1 MENRIFNVKDFEKE
15 DKDIAVKT
23 LICNTDASSTVVWVV
38 KPGQSVKC
46 HMHDNADDMWIIT
59 EGEGMFHC
67 EVGKSTLVKAG
78 QIILN
83 KAGDCHGLTNH
94 TDKNFKFIGVL
105 TTNPANYTALE

>member
-67 EVGKSTLVKAG
+67 EPGKSTLVKAG

-94 TDKNFKFIGVL
+94 TDKDFKFIGVL
-105 TTNPANYTALE
+105 TTNPANYTPLE